1 LRQMQ
6 VPGNTVHQRRGHYL
20 SPLRRVRKRDLCS
33 DCRKKDRSPDPGRY
47 ARHPQT
53 QRHATFQEEVVMNH
67 IVYGNMNHTTR
78 RYVNLLK
85 ERDELLESGDIDR
98 LQEIEEILYDMQDN
112 RLLDRNQVGQCF
124 A

>member
-1 LRQMQ
+1 
-6 VPGNTVHQRRGHYL
+6 
-20 SPLRRVRKRDLCS
+20 
-33 DCRKKDRSPDPGRY
+33 
-47 ARHPQT
+47 
-53 QRHATFQEEVVMNH
+53 MNH